1 MRSSCRR
8 ARQAPFTKGSTDLN
22 RASEEWPVQVIGATW
37 RYAALVALALI
48 AVLTLAPRAAA
59 QGLLEGPVRIG
70 VILPPG
76 TQDPDALEAAVAR
89 AATQGAQ
96 MAGDEFQF
104 NAQLLDI
111 DFALASAWAEGP
123 SEVQTAAQA
132 LLENEGV
139 FGIVGGFNA
148 ADAAA
153 LAAWSAATG
162 IPFVNVGSSADTL
175 RNGLC
180 QATVFHIEPSA
191 AMYLDAMA
199 GWYVR
204 GGLRN
209 WYFVRGEDDESN
221 AQLKRVIKGM
231 KDRHF
236 GARSVGDTVFE
247 PGTDLGDLAK
257 RITRAGAD
265 LVVLLLPAQDQ
276 LTVLA
281 ALEAGGVK
289 AMVTGFPYPEA
300 ETRTFYAASRS
311 AAPTLGAGHRIS
323 SWEATLDAYGAREL
337 NARYRASY
345 NEPMDASAWAV
356 YQGVKALYEA
366 AFFGASGD
374 PAAVIA
380 YLSSDKAVLDVWKG
394 IGTTFR
400 AWDGQLRQSVY
411 LVKIDASNE
420 DPFTLAS
427 LVGELPAIYM
437 PGTDPVERLD
447 QIGDLAQASTCAR

>member
-1 MRSSCRR
+1 M
-8 ARQAPFTKGSTDLN
+8 KGSTDLN
-22 RASEEWPVQVIGATW
+22 RAPQNWPAQVFGASW
-37 RYAALVALALI
+37 RYAALVALALF
-48 AVLTLAPRAAA
+48 ALLTFAPRAAA
-59 QGLLEGPVRIG
+59 QGLLEGSVRIG
-70 VILPPG
+70 VILPPDIE
-76 TQDPDALEAAVAR
+76 DPDALEAAVAR

-111 DFALASAWAEGP
+111 DFALATAAAEGP
-123 SEVQTAAQA
+123 SEVRAAAQA
-132 LLENEGV
+132 LLDEDGV

-153 LAAWSAATG
+153 LAAWSAETG
-162 IPFVNVGSSADTL
+162 VPFMNVGSSADTL

-180 QATVFHIEPSA
+180 QATMFHIEPSA

-204 GGLRN
+204 SGQRN
-209 WYFVRGEDDESN
+209 WFFVRGDDDESS
-221 AQLKRVIKGM
+221 AQLKRVIKGIN
-231 KDRHF
+231 DRHF

-247 PGTDLGDLAK
+247 QGADLGDLAK
-257 RITRAGAD
+257 RISRAGAD
-265 LVVLLLPAQDQ
+265 LVVLLMPAQDQ

-281 ALEAGGVK
+281 GLEAGGVK

-300 ETRTFYAASRS
+300 ETRTFYAASRA
-311 AAPTLGAGHRIS
+311 AAPTLGTGHRIS

-337 NARYRASY
+337 NARYRATY

-366 AFFGASGD
+366 AFFGASAD

-400 AWDGQLRQSVY
+400 PWDGQLRQSVY

-420 DPFTLAS
+420 NPFTLAS

-447 QIGDLAQASTCAR
+447 QIGDLERASTCAR